1 MGSPAQARITP
12 PARRLFP
19 DAPSD
24 HYFFDV
30 LSVHPYTD
38 GRSPDETSPDTVVQ
52 GTYGPIDKGFGGLRL
67 MKAVLDRNETGS
79 EDKPVLIGEYGFSVT
94 GMSGVAAVPD
104 RQRA

>member
-1 MGSPAQARITP
+1 MGFPAQARITP

-38 GRSPDETSPDTVVQ
+38 GRSPDETSPDETSPDTVVQ
-52 GTYGPIDKGFGGLRL
+52 GTYGPIDKSFGGLAL
-67 MKAVLDRNETGS
+67 MKAVLDRTR
-79 EDKPVLIGEYGFSVT
+79 P
-94 GMSGVAAVPD
+94 AA
-104 RQRA
+104 RTSRC